1 MRSRNVSKNLQLKI
15 VKYLDFVITKESNS
29 NSHGE
34 KILETMSKDL
44 REQVLRE
51 CYKPILKKHF
61 LFRNY
66 FTEPF
71 LDKLIAHM
79 KEANLGPGE

>member
-1 MRSRNVSKNLQLKI
+1 
-15 VKYLDFVITKESNS
+15 
-29 NSHGE
+29 
-34 KILETMSKDL
+34 MSKDL